1 MWPPLTNVWIG
12 DAESVAAAHARSLG
26 NACEELNR
34 KDLIKEFRKRGF
46 TYDSQR
52 EQTVGKQRH
61 KGFVLNCS
69 VSRGEVDGSDRKRM
83 RHNDD
88 GHGAG
93 QEGPS
98 DGSVGGSLVG
108 GDSSTNVNHATPDDD
123 GEFSDVDVD

>member
-1 MWPPLTNVWIG
+1 VC
-12 DAESVAAAHARSLG
+12 SYQVYSRSLG
-26 NACEELNR
+26 NACKELNR

-61 KGFVLNCS
+61 KGCVLNCS
-69 VSRGEVDGSDRKRM
+69 VSRGEADGSDRKRM

-93 QEGPS
+93 QGGTS
-98 DGSVGGSLVG
+98 DGSLGGSLVG

-123 GEFSDVDVD
+123 GEFSDVDVDWPEEGDE